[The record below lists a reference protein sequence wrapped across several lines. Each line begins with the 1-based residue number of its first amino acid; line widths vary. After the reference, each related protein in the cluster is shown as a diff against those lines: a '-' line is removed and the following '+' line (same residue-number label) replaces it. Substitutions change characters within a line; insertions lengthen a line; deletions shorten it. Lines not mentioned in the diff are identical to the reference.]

1 MGADISVPRLPT
13 LANVWFPQ
21 SKQFQTSFRKEREQ
35 LSINYKQLSLNALLR
50 FQGSAMRCNSD
61 RLPAPPAECTGK
73 GRNRKVVIYKTS
85 NLGNSHPRWK
95 HQWRCLLGHLPSI
108 CLLTEFLFMKS
119 VPHSRGQGYRIPRWM
134 VSKWSISSPFSW
146 RPIGGWEK
154 EEHELTVSSLVT
166 RVYFGTVITMASV
179 SSKGYVN
186 RRGNEGGGED
196 PDE

>member
-1 MGADISVPRLPT
+1 
-13 LANVWFPQ
+13 
-21 SKQFQTSFRKEREQ
+21 
-35 LSINYKQLSLNALLR
+35 
-50 FQGSAMRCNSD
+50 MRCNSD

-186 RRGNEGGGED
+186 RRGNEGGERIQMSKARYHPKPSFKYVHIKLSGILPCNSIPHFHAQRLLETK
-196 PDE
+196 PTIAWIY